1 MHFLSYQIF
10 VNLACSLIFLNS
22 NMSRQKV
29 DNIEEEDSQEQMQD
43 EEGIYN
49 EDGVLKCYLL
59 DLFR

>member
-43 EEGIYN
+43 EEAIYN
-49 EDGVLKCYLL
+49 EDGVLKCYLF